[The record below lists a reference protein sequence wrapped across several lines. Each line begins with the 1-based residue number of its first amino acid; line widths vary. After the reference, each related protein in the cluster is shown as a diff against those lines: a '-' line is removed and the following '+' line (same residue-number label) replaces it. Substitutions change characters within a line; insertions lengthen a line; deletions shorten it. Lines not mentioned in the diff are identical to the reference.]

1 MGDHTKRGRPRSE
14 CPSCPD
20 CHNHNVV
27 RNGFDKNNRQRYKCL
42 DCNKTFNE
50 RKGTVFYRMRSS
62 EKDILE
68 AIHSYLRCMN
78 LSAIA
83 EVKGVKIDTVIN
95 WIKKAAV
102 ICDNVV
108 RFFFKRLILVSM
120 QLDEIWS
127 FVGKKA
133 CESWIWKALDP
144 VTKLF
149 LGFHIGPWTKK
160 EAKCFLEKLRA
171 IIERVDIITTDGLDH
186 YLDMILALFKE
197 AMYARVIKTRKG
209 KKLET
214 VDVDVVVGDKEL
226 IEFNAR
232 LYGFGKTIN
241 TSYIERHNLTSRQ
254 DSSRLKRKTLA
265 YPKSDDATEDYM
277 HLYQG
282 YYNFVRKHKS
292 LTKKRMKRTPAM
304 AAGLTKQIWTMRDL
318 LTFRV

>member
-1 MGDHTKRGRPRSE
+1 MGDMTKRGRPRSK

-20 CHNHNVV
+20 CTHHNVV
-27 RNGFDKNNRQRYKCL
+27 RYGSDKNNRLRYKCL

-50 RKGTVFYRMRSS
+50 RKGTVFYRMRTS
-62 EKDILE
+62 EKDIME
-68 AIHSYLRCMN
+68 AMHSYLRCMN

-83 EVKGVKIDTVIN
+83 EIKGVKIGTVIN
-95 WIKKAAV
+95 WIKKAAHV
-102 ICDNVV
+102 CIKVT
-108 RFFFKRLILVSM
+108 RFFFKDLKLISM

-127 FVGKKA
+127 YVKKKA
-133 CESWIWKALDP
+133 HESWVWKALDP

-160 EAKCFLEKLRA
+160 EAKCFIKKLRA

-186 YLDMILALFKE
+186 YLDVILSLFKE
-197 AMYARVIKTRKG
+197 AMYARVVKTKKG

-214 VDVDVVVGDKEL
+214 VEIDVVAGDKEL

-265 YPKSDDATEDYM
+265 YSKTGEAMDDYM
-277 HLYQG
+277 NMYHG
-282 YYNFVRKHKS
+282 YYNFVRRHKS
-292 LTKKRMKRTPAM
+292 LTKKRTKRTPAM
-304 AAGLTKQIWTMRDL
+304 AAGLTKHIWTMRDL
-318 LTFRV
+318 LTFRE